1 MYLDFSR
8 SNTDAK
14 TWFIDLDGVIAMHN
28 QYKLGNDEIIDG
40 SKEALRKIPKKDIVI
55 ITTAR
60 PYKYKNKTINIL
72 QKNNIRFD
80 SILFGLNSGL
90 RILIN
95 DKKPTGA
102 LTAKALNLKR
112 NSGLSDKKSF
122 INLL

>member
-1 MYLDFSR
+1 
-8 SNTDAK
+8 
-14 TWFIDLDGVIAMHN
+14 
-28 QYKLGNDEIIDG
+28 
-40 SKEALRKIPKKDIVI
+40 
-55 ITTAR
+55 
-60 PYKYKNKTINIL
+60 
-72 QKNNIRFD
+72 
-80 SILFGLNSGL
+80 LNSGL